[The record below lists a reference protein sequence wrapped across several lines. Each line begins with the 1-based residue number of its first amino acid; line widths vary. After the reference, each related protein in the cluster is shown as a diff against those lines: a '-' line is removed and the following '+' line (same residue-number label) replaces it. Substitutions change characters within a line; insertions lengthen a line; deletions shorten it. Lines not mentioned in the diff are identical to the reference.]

1 MQGSHRDKKSFP
13 SPLAMKR
20 DMKARRRIHGFWGF
34 LPWTLAMSHY
44 SEEDGKEKTKK
55 KRYV

>member
-1 MQGSHRDKKSFP
+1 
-13 SPLAMKR
+13 MKR

-44 SEEDGKEKTKK
+44 SEEDWKEKMKK